1 MGFVFSNWSN
11 QEGEED
17 FEIEHNDS
25 NTDSCDNAKSKISN
39 FKVHTYGYTEDMPEP
54 EPQPNPEPEP
64 EPVAQFHEL
73 ETYASYW
80 GGDWS
85 MHVKGLDDRH
95 VSTDGRTLYMGQ
107 NNRAWIN
114 DYAYDESVW
123 WAYRHNYLAGSM
135 SYDVDLHE
143 VDCACRSGVYL
154 VDYDYESCNWDA
166 KAIGEDPQCARFEV
180 MEANKFFFSTSAYPC
195 NDGVCEDSTQSTA
208 VANGDD
214 GKYGPGTFYTIN
226 TDEPFNVNVR
236 FWADNRW
243 RLTKITTE
251 LTQNGTTITLVQDDA
266 NYIYS
271 LYRSLYYG
279 MTAVV
284 SNFNSTSAESTRD
297 KCQNECG
304 FYSST
309 LSNFE
314 WKEYNSWDR

>member
-1 MGFVFSNWSN
+1 
-11 QEGEED
+11 
-17 FEIEHNDS
+17 
-25 NTDSCDNAKSKISN
+25 
-39 FKVHTYGYTEDMPEP
+39 
-54 EPQPNPEPEP
+54 
-64 EPVAQFHEL
+64 
-73 ETYASYW
+73 
-80 GGDWS
+80 
-85 MHVKGLDDRH
+85 
-95 VSTDGRTLYMGQ
+95 
-107 NNRAWIN
+107 
-114 DYAYDESVW
+114 
-123 WAYRHNYLAGSM
+123 
-135 SYDVDLHE
+135 
-143 VDCACRSGVYL
+143 
-154 VDYDYESCNWDA
+154 
-166 KAIGEDPQCARFEV
+166 

-195 NDGVCEDSTQSTA
+195 NDGVCEDSSQSTA

-226 TDEPFNVNVR
+226 TDEPFNVRVR

-279 MTAVV
+279 MTAVI